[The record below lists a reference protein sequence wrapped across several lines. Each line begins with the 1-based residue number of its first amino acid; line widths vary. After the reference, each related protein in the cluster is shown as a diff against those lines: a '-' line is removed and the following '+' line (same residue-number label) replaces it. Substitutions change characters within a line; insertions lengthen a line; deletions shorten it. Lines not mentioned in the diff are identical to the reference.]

1 MSVATSISGKK
12 QVGSR
17 VETEGKEQLGSYK
30 VDLDTCRIAFL
41 VQTVEQSSRAASYD
55 PKTVR
60 VGHGQAHGPNIN
72 NYFDFAVVLQQFM
85 MPNSATASC
94 ACAWPL
100 GPVYTLLNSKF

>member
-41 VQTVEQSSRAASYD
+41 VQTVEQSSSAASYD

-60 VGHGQAHGPNIN
+60 VGHRQ
-72 NYFDFAVVLQQFM
+72 L
-85 MPNSATASC
+85 T
-94 ACAWPL
+94 AWPQYKQL
-100 GPVYTLLNSKF
+100 F